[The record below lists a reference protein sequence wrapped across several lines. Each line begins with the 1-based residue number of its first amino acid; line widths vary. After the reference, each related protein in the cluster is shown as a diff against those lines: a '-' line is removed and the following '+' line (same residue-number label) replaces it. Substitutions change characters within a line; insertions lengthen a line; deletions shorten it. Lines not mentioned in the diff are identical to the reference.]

1 MVQMAPQRSMIRL
14 IRMERSAT
22 PEFEEKSNQI
32 EVKDQGTQA
41 PEPRQRM
48 MMISM
53 IRKMESPKENLRMI
67 EKKQAIE
74 TIDFSTQ
81 LDESMLKQEEA
92 PAPRIQKMSNPS
104 IAIPEKKED
113 QSL

>member
-41 PEPRQRM
+41 PEPRPRM

-53 IRKMESPKENLRMI
+53 IRKMESPKENTRMI
-67 EKKQAIE
+67 EKK
-74 TIDFSTQ
+74 
-81 LDESMLKQEEA
+81 
-92 PAPRIQKMSNPS
+92 
-104 IAIPEKKED
+104 
-113 QSL
+113 

>member
-1 MVQMAPQRSMIRL
+1 
-14 IRMERSAT
+14 MERSAT

-53 IRKMESPKENLRMI
+53 IRKMESPKENTRMI
-67 EKKQAIE
+67 EKK
-74 TIDFSTQ
+74 
-81 LDESMLKQEEA
+81 
-92 PAPRIQKMSNPS
+92 
-104 IAIPEKKED
+104 
-113 QSL
+113 